1 MTVHMKPGQWDFFWD
16 WHVASPDLTLADML
30 RIIREEKEAEEAAA
44 AADDEEEMRA
54 WNLHQEAAVEEAV
67 DEMEWTAA
75 DELEWAAAYEGVDSR
90 AAVADRLEADAIEA
104 EAAARAYRAMTER
117 LRMQMAMIT
126 PVTVDRPQQTERPQT
141 WMERFKAQKAAAP
154 VAPATQADLWTEFGP
169 RGLTEHTIDVYN
181 TGFLSDADNDLF
193 LAWLATNK
201 WGITFQCRDAV
212 MASPIRLAHP
222 PDRWGDMWYDSVHV
236 S

>member
-16 WHVASPDLTLADML
+16 WHLASPDLTLADML
-30 RIIREEKEAEEAAA
+30 RIIREEKEAAEAAA

-54 WNLHQEAAVEEAV
+54 WNLHQEAVITG
-67 DEMEWTAA
+67 TAA
-75 DELEWAAAYEGVDSR
+75 DARTAAYEGVDSR
-90 AAVADRLEADAIEA
+90 AAVADRLEADAMEA
-104 EAAARAYRAMTER
+104 EDAARAYRAMTER
-117 LRMQMAMIT
+117 LRMQMAMVT
-126 PVTVDRPQQTERPQT
+126 PVTVDRPQQQT
-141 WMERFKAQKAAAP
+141 WMERFKAQKAAVPAP
-154 VAPATQADLWTEFGP
+154 KPAATQEDLWTEFGP
-169 RGLTEHTIDVYN
+169 RGLTEHTDDVYN

-212 MASPIRLAHP
+212 MASPIRCGKDP
-222 PDRWGDMWYDSVHV
+222 KWGDMWYDSVHV

>member
-16 WHVASPDLTLADML
+16 WHLASPDLTLADML
-30 RIIREEKEAEEAAA
+30 RIIREAEE
-44 AADDEEEMRA
+44 EEETRA
-54 WNLHQEAAVEEAV
+54 WNLHQEAA
-67 DEMEWTAA
+67 AA
-75 DELEWAAAYEGVDSR
+75 AAAYEGVDSR
-90 AAVADRLEADAIEA
+90 AAVADRLEADAMEA

-126 PVTVDRPQQTERPQT
+126 PVRPQQTERPQT
-141 WMERFKAQKAAAP
+141 WMERFKAQKAATAAPKP
-154 VAPATQADLWTEFGP
+154 VATQEDLWTEFGP
-169 RGLTEHTIDVYN
+169 RGLTEHTDDVYN

-212 MASPIRLAHP
+212 MASPS
-222 PDRWGDMWYDSVHV
+222 DRWGDMWYDSVHV

>member
-16 WHVASPDLTLADML
+16 WHLASPDLTLADML
-30 RIIREEKEAEEAAA
+30 RIIREEKEAEEASA
-44 AADDEEEMRA
+44 AADDEEETRA
-54 WNLHQEAAVEEAV
+54 WNLHQEAAV
-67 DEMEWTAA
+67 DEMEWSAA
-75 DELEWAAAYEGVDSR
+75 DEMEWAAAYEGVDSR

-117 LRMQMAMIT
+117 LRLQMAMIT
-126 PVTVDRPQQTERPQT
+126 PVRVDRPQQT
-141 WMERFKAQKAAAP
+141 WMERFKAQKAAVP
-154 VAPATQADLWTEFGP
+154 VLTAGTQTDLWTEFGP
-169 RGLTEHTIDVYN
+169 RGLTEHTDDVYN

-193 LAWLATNK
+193 LAWLKTNK

-212 MASPIRLAHP
+212 MARPLQ
-222 PDRWGDMWYDSVHV
+222 WGDMWYDSVHV

>member
-1 MTVHMKPGQWDFFWD
+1 M
-16 WHVASPDLTLADML
+16 ASPDLTLADML
-30 RIIREEKEAEEAAA
+30 RIIREEKEAEEAADA
-44 AADDEEEMRA
+44 AEDEEETRA
-54 WNLHQEAAVEEAV
+54 WNLHQEAAVDEMEWSAV
-67 DEMEWTAA
+67 DEM
-75 DELEWAAAYEGVDSR
+75 EWAAAYEGVDSR

-126 PVTVDRPQQTERPQT
+126 PVTVDRAQTERPRT
-141 WMERFKAQKAAAP
+141 WMERFKAQKAAVPVLTAAP
-154 VAPATQADLWTEFGP
+154 KPAATQEDLWTEFGP
-169 RGLTEHTIDVYN
+169 RGLTEHTVPRSRQSGSDGYDVYN

-193 LAWLATNK
+193 LAWLKTNK

-212 MASPIRLAHP
+212 MARPL
-222 PDRWGDMWYDSVHV
+222 RWGDMWYDSVHV